1 MKKVDNNDNCVFK
14 HDQFL
19 MSFQVFKSYMASHV
33 RFKHL
38 ERHQKPVV
46 FNYRVLIVIYFFHLF
61 LYIKFS
67 LHVLKNL
74 LLYIHIYTYIYIY
87 VYIYIYIHSFLQDWN
102 PPFLT
107 FRTIL
112 SQLRISLS
120 LLFNSFGLNSVFTTD
135 S

>member
-1 MKKVDNNDNCVFK
+1 MRIVDDNENSVFK
-14 HDQFL
+14 HDRFL
-19 MSFQVFKSYMASHV
+19 MF
-33 RFKHL
+33 FKHL
-38 ERHQKPVV
+38 KRHQKPVV
-46 FNYRVLIVIYFFHLF
+46 FKCRVLIVIYFFHLF